1 MNLTIYKHTGVM
13 SALEKRALRYRRGA
27 CREDEYDKA
36 LYQDAL
42 NETGTVN
49 TEALI
54 DSIHNCGS
62 GRT

>member
-1 MNLTIYKHTGVM
+1 MIGFKMGVLGHE
-13 SALEKRALRYRRGA
+13 SEEKRALRYRRGA

-42 NETGTVN
+42 DETGTVN